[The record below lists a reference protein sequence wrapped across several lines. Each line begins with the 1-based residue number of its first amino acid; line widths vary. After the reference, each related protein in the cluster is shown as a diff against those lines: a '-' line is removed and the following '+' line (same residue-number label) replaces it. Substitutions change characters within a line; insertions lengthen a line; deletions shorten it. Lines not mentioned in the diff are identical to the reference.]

1 VRQYEI
7 RKRLD
12 ETYKVELVRRV
23 KVKCSIALELIA
35 EHNYVG
41 ACFIQYFKKV
51 VVFILGGAGGC

>member
-1 VRQYEI
+1 MRQYEI

-23 KVKCSIALELIA
+23 KVKCLIALELIA
-35 EHNYVG
+35 EHNFVG

-51 VVFILGGAGGC
+51 VVFTLGGAGGC